1 MNLSLE
7 KVNKV
12 KIARSVYL
20 SMLIDILTV
29 GTSEPQDHAASKLF
43 SLALDDENKMAIGV
57 LGALQPLMHALRSES

>member
-1 MNLSLE
+1 
-7 KVNKV
+7 
-12 KIARSVYL
+12 
-20 SMLIDILTV
+20 MLIDILTV